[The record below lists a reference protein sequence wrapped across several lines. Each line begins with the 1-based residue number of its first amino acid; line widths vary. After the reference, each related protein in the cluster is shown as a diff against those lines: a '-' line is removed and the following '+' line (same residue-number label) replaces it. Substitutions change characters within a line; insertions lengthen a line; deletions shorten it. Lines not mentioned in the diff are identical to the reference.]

1 MIRDLFIIAIIIIC
15 VIIGTIYTQNLLG
28 ENTEILLADL
38 ENLQKDINSNIEK
51 EEINNNAN
59 EIYRKWREISEK
71 WSVIVDHQEIDLI
84 EKALISV
91 KSTIETEEYKRSI
104 QKIEESTYLIEKIK
118 DKEELNIKNIF

>member
-28 ENTEILLADL
+28 ENTDILLADS
-38 ENLQKDINSNIEK
+38 EDLQKDIHSNIEK

-104 QKIEESTYLIEKIK
+104 QKIQESTYLIGHIK